1 MQKRRIKANTG
12 ILIYEPNHPRAG
24 YDGYVP
30 EHILIAEKILGHP
43 LRPLIVIHHPN
54 GNQDNS
60 IFVICEN
67 QAYHLFLHRRLR
79 ALIAC
84 GRPSW
89 RKCKFCKE
97 YDAPENLY
105 IYKNGEYVN
114 GGNVYHLKCV
124 RDYRAQGYRRQT
136 VKEVSNGSSIS
147 EPEGHSPEVSERAD
161 LGGGD

>member
-1 MQKRRIKANTG
+1 MQKKRVKPNTG
-12 ILIYEPNHPRAG
+12 ILIYEPNHQRAG
-24 YDGYVP
+24 YNNYVP

-43 LRPLIVIHHPN
+43 LHPFVVIHHPN

-79 ALIAC
+79 ALMAC
-84 GRPSW
+84 GHPSW

-105 IYKNGEYVN
+105 IFKNGEYVSGSN
-114 GGNVYHLKCV
+114 IYHEKC
-124 RDYRAQGYRRQT
+124 RNEYRKKGLSLSP
-136 VKEVSNGSSIS
+136 KEVPDGSNTTAKETKEIS
-147 EPEGHSPEVSERAD
+147 QST
-161 LGGGD
+161 GDRGRDQI